1 MNEQTTLEKLKAINE
16 WIYTN
21 DTAIK
26 QENLSVVYTILS
38 INDEEDSS
46 NVSSVYI
53 TSEDELRLM
62 IYDMLKEFYADHEQE
77 ETFAEYLSRFQET
90 LLAMDEDCTLDSEQS
105 YRYKEDDETTD

>member
-21 DTAIK
+21 EAIIK
-26 QENLSVVYTILS
+26 QEDLSVVYTVLS
-38 INDEEDSS
+38 TNEQEDST

-53 TSEDELRLM
+53 TAEDELWFM
-62 IYDMLKEFYADHEQE
+62 VYDMLKEFYTDHEQE

-90 LLAMDEDCTLDSEQS
+90 LLAMDEDSTIDSQQS
-105 YRYKEDDETTD
+105 YRYTEDDETD

>member
-21 DTAIK
+21 EAVIK
-26 QENLSVVYTILS
+26 QEDLSVVYSILS
-38 INDEEDSS
+38 TNEGEDST

-53 TSEDELRLM
+53 TSEDELWFM
-62 IYDMLKEFYADHEQE
+62 IYDMLKEFYSDHEQE

-90 LLAMDEDCTLDSEQS
+90 LLAMDEDNTIDLEQS
-105 YRYKEDDETTD
+105 YRYKEDNETD

>member
-21 DTAIK
+21 EAIIK
-26 QENLSVVYTILS
+26 QEDLSVVYTVLS
-38 INDEEDSS
+38 TNEVEDST

-53 TSEDELRLM
+53 TSEDELWFM
-62 IYDMLKEFYADHEQE
+62 VYDMLKEFYTDHKQE

-90 LLAMDEDCTLDSEQS
+90 LLAMDEDNTIDSQQS
-105 YRYKEDDETTD
+105 YRYTEDDETD

>member
-21 DTAIK
+21 EAIIK
-26 QENLSVVYTILS
+26 QEDLSVVYTVLS
-38 INDEEDSS
+38 TNEQEDST

-53 TSEDELRLM
+53 TSEDEFWFM
-62 IYDMLKEFYADHEQE
+62 IYDMLKEFYTDHEQE

-90 LLAMDEDCTLDSEQS
+90 LLAMDEDNTIDSQQS
-105 YRYKEDDETTD
+105 YRYTEDDETD